1 MKKLTISPIL
11 EGLQENVIDPGYTDV
26 MITK

>member
-11 EGLQENVIDPGYTDV
+11 EGLQENAIDHGYNDIMMTQ
-26 MITK
+26 